1 MIIGPPCSEAKNDL
15 ASSNVTARSNPG
27 ITGTSAA
34 RAASRARSL
43 SPNASRCTIS
53 GPTTVS
59 PASAQARAKIRAL
72 GKKTVPRVDGVTA
85 RRVRRRDDR
94 FRVQIGGGTPT
105 RQRLHFVGEA
115 DVQALRVVHRVD
127 GDGRQ
132 THVGSRPGDADRD
145 LAAIGDQQFS
155 NGHDWIVL
163 RLEMV
168 RRAPA
173 AYTLRL

>member
-1 MIIGPPCSEAKNDL
+1 
-15 ASSNVTARSNPG
+15 
-27 ITGTSAA
+27 
-34 RAASRARSL
+34 
-43 SPNASRCTIS
+43 
-53 GPTTVS
+53 
-59 PASAQARAKIRAL
+59 
-72 GKKTVPRVDGVTA
+72 
-85 RRVRRRDDR
+85 VRRRDDR

-115 DVQALRVVHRVD
+115 DVQALRVVDRVD

-132 THVGSRPGDADRD
+132 THVGSRPRDADRD

-163 RLEMV
+163 WLEMV

-173 AYTLRL
+173 AYTLDYNPAAALKDHVKASAALVIGCEHR